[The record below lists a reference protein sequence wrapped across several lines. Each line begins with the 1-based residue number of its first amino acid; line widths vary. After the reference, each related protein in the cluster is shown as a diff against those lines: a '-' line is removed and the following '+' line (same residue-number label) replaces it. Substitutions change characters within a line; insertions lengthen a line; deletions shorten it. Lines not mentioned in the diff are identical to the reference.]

1 MFRFLTFL
9 ILILLI
15 QRWLKSLQEQQEQQ
29 KEQEEPTEKEVK
41 DYFQFLGFPP
51 AEELPPKPELEKPKQ
66 PAIVKKKVKRIKE
79 EVIEAKPAEI
89 KLAPEKTEEAEELL
103 PALSTD
109 KLQEGII
116 LSEILGP
123 PKAYQTRRG
132 GGIGIRAGLKNR

>member
-29 KEQEEPTEKEVK
+29 KEQKEPTEKEAK
-41 DYFQFLGFPP
+41 DYFQILGFPP
-51 AEELPPKPELEKPKQ
+51 AEELPPKPKLEKPKE
-66 PAIVKKKVKRIKE
+66 PVVTVKK
-79 EVIEAKPAEI
+79 EV
-89 KLAPEKTEEAEELL
+89 EKTELKIAELKPVKIEPSPQQIEEIEEQL
-103 PALSTD
+103 PDFSSD
-109 KLQEGII
+109 KLEQGII

-132 GGIGIRAGLKNR
+132 GGIG